1 MTFSNVASAALIA
14 AAGAVAGC
22 QSYRSQP
29 LDLGA
34 HREAFLA
41 RTPGAPEVEQLAQSL
56 SDEVPAAG
64 ERAGFDASDGLSAA
78 EAELVA
84 LVFNGELRIA
94 RARAGVTLAG
104 SEHAGL
110 WDDPTIGTDIT
121 RILESTTHPWKV
133 FTSIGLTLPVSGR
146 LEVEKA
152 RAGVAHAAELARV
165 AEREW
170 LVRMEVR
177 RVWVQ
182 WAAIGAQIEAQ
193 QGLLGRID
201 DVVSVVDAMER
212 FGELSRTEA
221 RLFRVERAG
230 AAAELTLLES
240 RLEQSTL
247 ALKRLMGLPP
257 SAEVL
262 LSGTGLIPM
271 PDTVPVAGVSGE
283 MEHELILGSPLLLAT
298 LAEYELAER
307 TLELE
312 VRKQYP
318 DLQIGPGY
326 GSEDGQNQLLLGLS
340 VPIPILNAN
349 RGGIAEAEAAREVA
363 RAIAETSVE
372 QLMDELAV
380 AVLQLRTAAVQR
392 QVLESEIV
400 PLVEAQYED
409 VREIARLGELNAVVM
424 LDSLKRQQE
433 IKSRLIEARRDE
445 ALAAIRWREIVGPGP
460 TTGEGVTP

>member
-1 MTFSNVASAALIA
+1 MTFLNVASAALVL
-14 AAGAVAGC
+14 AAGAVVGC

-41 RTPGAPEVEQLAQSL
+41 RTPDAPEVERFARSL
-56 SDEVPAAG
+56 SAEPSAEN
-64 ERAGFDASDGLSAA
+64 ERAAFDPSDGLSAG

-84 LVFNGELRIA
+84 LVFNAELRIA
-94 RARAGVTLAG
+94 RARAGVTRAG
-104 SEHAGL
+104 ADNAGL
-110 WDDPTIGTDIT
+110 WDDPTIGADIV
-121 RILESTTHPWKV
+121 RIIESAPHPWKV
-133 FTSIGLTLPVSGR
+133 FTSIGLTLPISGR
-146 LEVEKA
+146 LEIEKQ

-165 AEREW
+165 VEREW

-177 RVWVQ
+177 RAWVR
-182 WAAIGAQIEAQ
+182 WAVIGAQIEA
-193 QGLLGRID
+193 GKELLARID

-240 RLEQSTL
+240 RLAEAGL
-247 ALKRLMGLPP
+247 VLKRLMGLSPAADVP
-257 SAEVL
+257 
-262 LSGTGLIPM
+262 LSG
-271 PDTVPVAGVSGE
+271 AGVIPFLDGPGGDETVSETEQG
-283 MEHELILGSPLLLAT
+283 LVLGSPLLLAT

-312 VRKQYP
+312 IRKQYP

-326 GSEDGQNQLLLGLS
+326 GYEDGQNQLLLGLS
-340 VPIPILNAN
+340 VPIPIFNAN
-349 RGGIAEAEAAREVA
+349 RRDIAEAEAAREVA

-380 AVLQLRTAAVQR
+380 AVLQLRSAGAQR
-392 QVLESEIV
+392 LVLESEIV
-400 PLVEAQYED
+400 PLVEAQYAD
-409 VREIARLGELNAVVM
+409 AREIARLGELNAMVM

-433 IKSRLIEARRDE
+433 IKERLIEARLDE
-445 ALAAIRWREIVGPGP
+445 AMAMIRWREIVGPA
-460 TTGEGVTP
+460 TTGRVTP